1 MPLDN
6 KPTNDSPDSSAPG
19 KANNFSNQFA
29 MAMELPFVLVG
40 AVLLGGVLGYFLDRW
55 LHPTPAHVGF
65 WRARIFRW
73 GAGHNS
79 SHARKSPLKRQ
90 WRILQKPSLPQR
102 KLSGALRG

>member
-6 KPTNDSPDSSAPG
+6 KPTNARQDSSAPG
-19 KANNFSNQFA
+19 KASNFSSQFA

-55 LHPTPAHVGF
+55 LHTKPWLMLVFGGLGF
-65 WRARIFRW
+65 FGGVREIIRRMP
-73 GAGHNS
+73 GGRRS
-79 SHARKSPLKRQ
+79 KRQ

-102 KLSGALRG
+102 KL